1 MAISASYVVKETAN
15 NLRRNLVM
23 TIGAMLTGAVSLAL
37 MGGVLLSRQAV
48 NKQTAVWKGGV
59 ELSIFMN
66 ADATDSQIGA
76 VKSQLDELIPSE
88 VKRVNYIDHPA
99 ALAEMKVLF
108 AGNPNVVDSLTAAD
122 APTSFRVV
130 PTKPELV
137 DSIGGR
143 FKDQPGV
150 MKGGVVYAKAVIN
163 KLISNSNRRSRFFLL
178 FAVIMLLSAILLIG
192 TTIQLAIH
200 ARQREVAV
208 MKLVGATNWFIRIPF
223 MLEGMAQGLVG
234 AVVAFLAVYV
244 FRNAFTSVFA
254 DPSFSSGSPIRK
266 LFVTPQ
272 EALYT
277 GLVLFVVGTLV
288 GAFGSAFAVRRFL
301 TV

>member
-1 MAISASYVVKETAN
+1 MAISASYVIRETGN

-48 NKQTAVWKGGV
+48 NKQTARWKGGV
-59 ELSIFMN
+59 ELSIFMQPQ
-66 ADATDSQIGA
+66 ATQSQIDA
-76 VKSQLDELIPSE
+76 INSQLGGLPG
-88 VKRVNYIDHPA
+88 VKKVKFVDHDA
-99 ALAEMKVLF
+99 AYQEMKTIF
-108 AGNPNVVDSLTAAD
+108 QAEPNVVESLKPEDT
-122 APTSFRVV
+122 PTSFRVV
-130 PTKPELV
+130 PTKAELV
-137 DSIGGR
+137 DSIGSR

-150 MKGGVVYAKAVIN
+150 YQVAYAKDVI
-163 KLISNSNRRSRFFLL
+163 KTLLKNSDRRSRVFLI
-178 FAVIMLLSAILLIG
+178 FAGIMLRSAILLIG

-208 MKLVGATNWFIRIPF
+208 MRLVGATNWFIRIPF

-234 AVVAFLAVYV
+234 ALVAFFVIYLG
-244 FRNAFTSVFA
+244 RNAFTSVFA
-254 DPSFSSGSPIRK
+254 DPSFGSK
-266 LFVTPQ
+266 LNKLYVTPH
-272 EALYT
+272 EAILT

>member
-1 MAISASYVVKETAN
+1 MAISASYVVKETGN

-48 NKQTAVWKGGV
+48 NKQTAQWKGGV
-59 ELSIFMN
+59 ELSIFMQP
-66 ADATDSQIGA
+66 DATQSQIDA
-76 VKSQLDELIPSE
+76 IQSQLNGLPG
-88 VKRVNYIDHPA
+88 VKRVTFIDHAA
-99 ALAEMKVLF
+99 ALDEMKKIF
-108 AGNPNVVDSLTAAD
+108 QGEPNVVESLREEDT
-122 APTSFRVV
+122 PTSFRVV
-130 PTKPELV
+130 PTKAELV
-137 DSIGGR
+137 DSIGAR

-150 MKGGVVYAKAVIN
+150 YQVSYAKDVV
-163 KLISNSNRRSRFFLL
+163 KTLLKNSDRRSRVFLI
-178 FAVIMLLSAILLIG
+178 FAGVMLLSAILLIG

-208 MKLVGATNWFIRIPF
+208 MRLVGATNWFIRIPF

-234 AVVAFLAVYV
+234 AVVAFFVIYAG
-244 FRNAFTSVFA
+244 RNAFTGVFA
-254 DPSFSSGSPIRK
+254 DPSFGSK
-266 LFVTPQ
+266 LNKLYVTPH
-272 EALYT
+272 EAILT
-277 GLVLFVVGTLV
+277 GLVLFVVGTAV

>member
-1 MAISASYVVKETAN
+1 MAISASYVIRETGN

-48 NKQTAVWKGGV
+48 NKQTARWKGGV
-59 ELSIFMN
+59 ELSIFMQPQ
-66 ADATDSQIGA
+66 ATDSQIDA
-76 VKSQLDELIPSE
+76 VRSQLNELQGTE
-88 VKRVNYIDHPA
+88 VKRLTYVDHA
-99 ALAEMKVLF
+99 AAYREMKTLF
-108 AGNPNVVDSLTAAD
+108 ADQPNVVDSLKPTD

-130 PTKPELV
+130 PVKAELV
-137 DSIGGR
+137 DSIGSR

-150 MKGGVVYAKAVIN
+150 YQVAYAKDVIRTLVKN
-163 KLISNSNRRSRFFLL
+163 SNSRSRIFLV
-178 FAVIMLLSAILLIG
+178 FALIMLLSAILLIG

-234 AVVAFLAVYV
+234 AAVAFVVVYS
-244 FRNAFTSVFA
+244 FRNAFTTVFA
-254 DPSFSSGSPIRK
+254 DPSFGSKINH
-266 LFVTPQ
+266 LFVTPH
-272 EALYT
+272 EAFLT
-277 GLVLFVVGTLV
+277 GLVLFVVGVLV

>member
-1 MAISASYVVKETAN
+1 MAISASYVIKETGN

-48 NKQTAVWKGGV
+48 NKQTAQWKGGV
-59 ELSIFMN
+59 ELSIFMQPT
-66 ADATDSQIGA
+66 ATQSQIDA
-76 VKSQLDELIPSE
+76 IRSQLDGLPGVKE
-88 VKRVNYIDHPA
+88 VRFVDHDA
-99 ALAEMKVLF
+99 ALAEMKTMF
-108 AGNPNVVDSLTAAD
+108 EGQPDVVKSLTAD
-122 APTSFRVV
+122 ETPTSFRVV
-130 PTKPELV
+130 PTKAELV
-137 DSIGGR
+137 DSIGQH
-143 FKDQPGV
+143 FDNQPGV
-150 MKGGVVYAKAVIN
+150 YQVSYAKAVVKTLLQN
-163 KLISNSNRRSRFFLL
+163 SARRARVFLI
-178 FAVIMLLSAILLIG
+178 FAGIMLLSAILLIG

-234 AVVAFLAVYV
+234 AIVAFVVIYIG
-244 FRNAFTSVFA
+244 RNAFTSVFA
-254 DPSFSSGSPIRK
+254 DPSFGTKLNK
-266 LFVTPQ
+266 LFVTPH
-272 EALYT
+272 EAMLT
-277 GLVLFVVGTLV
+277 GLVLFVVGVAV